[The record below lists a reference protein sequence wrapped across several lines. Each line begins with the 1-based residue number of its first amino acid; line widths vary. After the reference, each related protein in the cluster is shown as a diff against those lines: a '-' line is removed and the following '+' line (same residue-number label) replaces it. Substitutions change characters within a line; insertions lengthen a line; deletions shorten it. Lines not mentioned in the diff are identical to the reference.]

1 MAKIGNYVHLNYKN
15 YLKYSLNTPES
26 GKEETPN
33 IQKIFNQQTEAI
45 YENSKIKKEN
55 IKIQELEDLLNFYF
69 NPNKNTKLTSEE
81 ENIKKYSPY
90 LIDAV
95 KKSLGKAGN
104 KIEVTQELAAKAIT
118 GDYDDILKQ
127 ADYNFIKYY
136 KKELNERDQVHKSS
150 ITRLI
155 NELLRLRGEKIVS
168 NQTKKAK
175 ELLEKLNKLDEE
187 WTRIKTENKGK
198 WIQVKNSENNKTF
211 FDELNNLLGELSL
224 ANVTQAG
231 GMIGELGVV
240 GITALANIQTGK
252 EVNNIVQYL
261 EEEMSKHVKGQDR
274 SKKGLSVENFD
285 VEHYVNLDQVVSG
298 TSYIKDE
305 KTGNY
310 FTTKFTQDKV
320 DIEVEFGGEKIL
332 GSVKNYN
339 LANTKFE
346 DIHLLSGRSVLAL
359 VQKYGDFVNHFLN
372 IAAEHEDNE
381 GAKHGDFLDKAI
393 IIMKLTILLKALQG
407 VVYAKDR
414 NGQAGNTA
422 AADVFIVNDTS
433 VGKYKVYSINEILD
447 AIGNIDDFLE
457 TGNFNKIGSNIDL
470 LKTGDFDEMS
480 RLSNDPVDL
489 NEGLN
494 MADAR
499 VRISNLLAQLHSMS
513 LQVSIDRQ
521 VFAEVKRI

>member
-1 MAKIGNYVHLNYKN
+1 MAQIGNKIGNYVHLHYKN

-26 GKEETPN
+26 GQEKTPN
-33 IQKIFNQQTEAI
+33 IQKIFQDQTEAI
-45 YENSKIKKEN
+45 YKNSKSKKEN
-55 IKIQELEDLLNFYF
+55 IKIKELEDLLNFYF
-69 NPNKNTKLTSEE
+69 NPNKNTKLTPEE

-95 KKSLGKAGN
+95 RKSLGKAGH
-104 KIEVTQELAAKAIT
+104 KIKVTQELAAEAIS
-118 GDYDDILKQ
+118 GNYDKILKQ

-136 KKELNERDQVHKSS
+136 KKELNERDQIYKSS

-155 NELLRLRGEKIVS
+155 NELLGLREKIVS

-175 ELLEKLNKLDEE
+175 ELLEKLSKLNEE

-198 WIQVKNSENNKTF
+198 WIQVKNSKNNKTF
-211 FDELNNLLGELSL
+211 FNELNNLLGELSL

-231 GMIGELGVV
+231 GMVGELGTI

-261 EEEMSKHVKGQDR
+261 EEEMSKRVKGQDR
-274 SKKGLSVENFD
+274 SKKGLLLTNFD
-285 VEHYVNLDQVVSG
+285 TDYVNLDQVVSG
-298 TSYIKDE
+298 TSYIKD
-305 KTGNY
+305 KDSDNY
-310 FTTKFTQDKV
+310 FTVMFTQDKV

-339 LANTKFE
+339 LANTEFE
-346 DIHLLSGRSVLAL
+346 DIHLLSGKSVLAL
-359 VQKYGDFVNHFLN
+359 VQEYGDFVNHFLN
-372 IAAEHEDNE
+372 IAAEHEDDE
-381 GAKHGDFLDKAI
+381 GTEHSKILDQAI
-393 IIMKLTILLKALQG
+393 YTMKLTILLKALQG
-407 VVYAKDR
+407 AVYAKDR
-414 NGQAGNTA
+414 SGQAGNTA
-422 AADVFIVNDTS
+422 AVDVFIVNDTS
-433 VGKYKVYSINEILD
+433 VGKYKVYSINEILN
-447 AIGNIDDFLE
+447 AIEEKVKNIKF
-457 TGNFNKIGSNIDL
+457 

-480 RLSNDPVDL
+480 RLSNDPVNL

-494 MADAR
+494 MEDAR

-521 VFAEVKRI
+521 IFTQI

>member
-1 MAKIGNYVHLNYKN
+1 MAQIGNYVHLYYKN

-26 GKEETPN
+26 GKEETPDV
-33 IQKIFNQQTEAI
+33 QEIFKEQTDLI
-45 YENSKIKKEN
+45 YENSKSKKEN
-55 IKIQELEDLLNFYF
+55 IKVQELEDLLNFYF
-69 NPNKNTKLTSEE
+69 NPNKNTKLTPEE

-95 KKSLGKAGN
+95 KESLGKAGH
-104 KIEVTQELAAKAIT
+104 KIEVTQELAAKAIE
-118 GDYDDILKQ
+118 GNYDDILKQ

-136 KKELNERDQVHKSS
+136 KKELNERNQVYKSS

-155 NELLRLRGEKIVS
+155 KELLGLREKIAS
-168 NQTKKAK
+168 KRSAEAK
-175 ELLEKLNKLDEE
+175 ELLERLNKLNDD
-187 WTRIKTENKGK
+187 WTKIKTENKGK

-211 FDELNNLLGELSL
+211 FDELNKLLGELSL

-231 GMIGELGVV
+231 GMIGELGTI

-252 EVNNIVQYL
+252 EINNVVQYL
-261 EEEMSKHVKGQDR
+261 EEEISKRVKGQDR
-274 SKKGLSVENFD
+274 SKKGLLLTNFD
-285 VEHYVNLDQVVSG
+285 TDYVNLDQVISD

-310 FTTKFTQDKV
+310 FSTKFTQDKV

-339 LANTKFE
+339 LANTEFK

-359 VQKYGDFVNHFLN
+359 VQEYGDFINHFLN
-372 IAAEHEDNE
+372 IAAEHEDDE
-381 GAKHGDFLDKAI
+381 DAEHGKFLDQAI
-393 IIMKLTILLKALQG
+393 FIMKLTILLKALQG
-407 VVYAKDR
+407 AVFAKDR
-414 NGQAGNTA
+414 NGQIGNTA
-422 AADVFIVNDTS
+422 TVDVFIVNDTS
-433 VGKYKVYSINEILD
+433 VGKYKVYSINEVLN
-447 AIGNIDDFLE
+447 AI
-457 TGNFNKIGSNIDL
+457 KQNIDL

-489 NEGLN
+489 DEGLN

-521 VFAEVKRI
+521 IFTEMERI

>member
-1 MAKIGNYVHLNYKN
+1 MAQIGNYVHLYYKN

-26 GKEETPN
+26 GKEETPDV
-33 IQKIFNQQTEAI
+33 QEIFKEQTDLI
-45 YENSKIKKEN
+45 YENSKSKKEN
-55 IKIQELEDLLNFYF
+55 IKIKELEDLLNFYF
-69 NPNKNTKLTSEE
+69 NPNKNIKLTPEE

-90 LIDAV
+90 LIDAI
-95 KKSLGKAGN
+95 KKSLSKAGN
-104 KIEVTQELAAKAIT
+104 KIKVTQELAAEAIN
-118 GDYDDILKQ
+118 GKYDKILKQ

-136 KKELNERDQVHKSS
+136 KKELNERDQVYKSS

-155 NELLRLRGEKIVS
+155 NELLGLREKIAS
-168 NQTKKAK
+168 KRSAEAK
-175 ELLEKLNKLDEE
+175 ELLERLNKLNDD
-187 WTRIKTENKGK
+187 WTKIKMENKGK

-211 FDELNNLLGELSL
+211 FDELNKLLGELSL

-231 GMIGELGVV
+231 GMIGELGTI

-252 EVNNIVQYL
+252 EINNVVQYL
-261 EEEMSKHVKGQDR
+261 EEEMSKRVKGQDR
-274 SKKGLSVENFD
+274 SKKGLLLTNFD
-285 VEHYVNLDQVVSG
+285 TDYVNLNQVVSD

-310 FTTKFTQDKV
+310 FSTKFTQDKV
-320 DIEVEFGGEKIL
+320 DIEVEFGGENIL

-339 LANTKFE
+339 LANTEFE

-359 VQKYGDFVNHFLN
+359 VQEYGDFINHFLN
-372 IAAEHEDNE
+372 IAAEHEDSE
-381 GAKHGDFLDKAI
+381 DAEHSKFLDQAI
-393 IIMKLTILLKALQG
+393 FIMKLTILLKALQG
-407 VVYAKDR
+407 AVFAKDR
-414 NGQAGNTA
+414 NGQIGNTA
-422 AADVFIVNDTS
+422 AVDVFIVNDTS
-433 VGKYKVYSINEILD
+433 VGKYKVYSINEVLN
-447 AIGNIDDFLE
+447 AIEQNI
-457 TGNFNKIGSNIDL
+457 NL

-521 VFAEVKRI
+521 IFTEMERI

>member
-1 MAKIGNYVHLNYKN
+1 MAKIGNYVHLYYKN

-26 GKEETPN
+26 EKEETPN
-33 IQKIFNQQTEAI
+33 IQKIFEEQTNLI
-45 YENSKIKKEN
+45 YKNSKIKKEN
-55 IKIQELEDLLNFYF
+55 IKVQELEDLLNFYF
-69 NPNKNTKLTSEE
+69 NPNKNTKLTPEE

-118 GDYDDILKQ
+118 GDYGDILKQ

-136 KKELNERDQVHKSS
+136 KKELNERDWVYKSS
-150 ITRLI
+150 MTRLI
-155 NELLRLRGEKIVS
+155 KELLGLREKIVS
-168 NQTKKAK
+168 NQINNA
-175 ELLEKLNKLDEE
+175 EGLLEKLNKLNEE
-187 WTRIKTENKGK
+187 WTKIKTENKGK

-261 EEEMSKHVKGQDR
+261 EEEMSKRIKGQDR
-274 SKKGLSVENFD
+274 SKKGLKLENFD
-285 VEHYVNLDQVVSG
+285 IEHYVNLDQVVSG
-298 TSYIKDE
+298 TSYIKDG

-359 VQKYGDFVNHFLN
+359 VQEYGDFVNHFLN

-381 GAKHGDFLDKAI
+381 NTEHGEFLNDAI
-393 IIMKLTILLKALQG
+393 VIMKLTILLKALQG
-407 VVYAKDR
+407 AVFAKDR
-414 NGQAGNTA
+414 NGQIGNTA
-422 AADVFIVNDTS
+422 TVDVFIINDTS
-433 VGKYKVYSINEILD
+433 IGRYKVYSINEILN
-447 AIGNIDDFLE
+447 AIED
-457 TGNFNKIGSNIDL
+457 NIDL
-470 LKTGDFDEMS
+470 LKTGDFDKMS

-521 VFAEVKRI
+521 IFTKMERI

>member
-45 YENSKIKKEN
+45 YKNSKSKKEN
-55 IKIQELEDLLNFYF
+55 IKVQELEDLLNFYF
-69 NPNKNTKLTSEE
+69 NPNKNTKLTPEE

-95 KKSLGKAGN
+95 RESLGKAGH
-104 KIEVTQELAAKAIT
+104 KIKVTQELAAEAIS
-118 GDYDDILKQ
+118 GNYDKILKQ

-136 KKELNERDQVHKSS
+136 KKELNERDQVYKSS
-150 ITRLI
+150 MTRLI
-155 NELLRLRGEKIVS
+155 NELLGLRKKIVS
-168 NQTKKAK
+168 NQTKEAK
-175 ELLEKLNKLDEE
+175 KLLEKLNKLDEE

-285 VEHYVNLDQVVSG
+285 IEHYVDLNQVVSG

-359 VQKYGDFVNHFLN
+359 VQEYGDFVNHFLN

-381 GAKHGDFLDKAI
+381 GAEHGDFLDKAI

-407 VVYAKDR
+407 AVYAKDR

-422 AADVFIVNDTS
+422 AVDVFIVNDIS
-433 VGKYKVYSINEILD
+433 VGKYKVYSINEILN
-447 AIGNIDDFLE
+447 AIKDNIKF
-457 TGNFNKIGSNIDL
+457 

-494 MADAR
+494 MAGAR

-513 LQVSIDRQ
+513 LEVSIDRQ

>member
-1 MAKIGNYVHLNYKN
+1 MAQIGNYVHLYYRN

-26 GKEETPN
+26 GEEKTPDV
-33 IQKIFNQQTEAI
+33 QEIFNKQTNLI
-45 YENSKIKKEN
+45 YENAKSKKEN
-55 IKIQELEDLLNFYF
+55 IKVQEFEDLLNFYF
-69 NPNKNTKLTSEE
+69 NPNKNTKLTPEE

-95 KKSLGKAGN
+95 RKSLGKAGY
-104 KIEVTQELAAKAIT
+104 KINVNEKLAAEAIA
-118 GDYDDILKQ
+118 GRYDSILKQ
-127 ADYNFIKYY
+127 ANYNFINYY
-136 KKELNERDQVHKSS
+136 KRELNKRDQVYKSS

-155 NELLRLRGEKIVS
+155 KELLGLREKIAS
-168 NQTKKAK
+168 NQTKEAK
-175 ELLEKLNKLDEE
+175 QLLKKLNKLDQE

-198 WIQVKNSENNKTF
+198 WIQVKNSKNNKTF
-211 FDELNNLLGELSL
+211 FDELNKLLNKLSL

-231 GMIGELGVV
+231 GMIGELGTI

-261 EEEMSKHVKGQDR
+261 EEEMSKRVKGQDR
-274 SKKGLSVENFD
+274 SKKGLLLTNFD
-285 VEHYVNLDQVVSG
+285 TDYVNLDQVVSD

-310 FTTKFTQDKV
+310 FTTRFTQDKV

-339 LANTKFE
+339 LANTEFK

-359 VQKYGDFVNHFLN
+359 VQEYGDFINHFLN
-372 IAAEHEDNE
+372 IAAEHEDDE
-381 GAKHGDFLDKAI
+381 DAEHGKFLDQAI
-393 IIMKLTILLKALQG
+393 FIMKLTILLKALQG
-407 VVYAKDR
+407 AVFAKDR
-414 NGQAGNTA
+414 NGQIGNTA
-422 AADVFIVNDTS
+422 TVDVFIVNDTS
-433 VGKYKVYSINEILD
+433 VGKYKVYSINEVLN
-447 AIGNIDDFLE
+447 AI
-457 TGNFNKIGSNIDL
+457 KQNIDL

-489 NEGLN
+489 DEGLN
-494 MADAR
+494 MTDAR
-499 VRISNLLAQLHSMS
+499 ARISNLLAQLHSMS

-521 VFAEVKRI
+521 IFTKMETI